1 MSDSQHLYTIG
12 KWKIFARPESE
23 DGSVL
28 FSIQTEG
35 SNYPSHYVSGYIR
48 DSWFKRSIRTAWDMA
63 LKYANKRHQLDNES
77 EAAMDMVKDMVDNH
91 LSPVEVENLLKSV
104 LP

>member
-12 KWKIFARPESE
+12 KWKISARPESN

-28 FSIQTEG
+28 FSIGTEG
-35 SNYPSHYVSGYIR
+35 CNPSYYVSGYIR

-77 EAAMDMVKDMVDNH
+77 EAAMDMVKDIAENH

>member
-1 MSDSQHLYTIG
+1 
-12 KWKIFARPESE
+12 
-23 DGSVL
+23 
-28 FSIQTEG
+28 
-35 SNYPSHYVSGYIR
+35 
-48 DSWFKRSIRTAWDMA
+48 MA

-77 EAAMDMVKDMVDNH
+77 EAAMDMVKDIAENH